1 MRAAL
6 CPLAFHCSYTH
17 SAASLLPITHREYTT
32 CLSAGWPF
40 NREALTKPPLSLALG
55 CHKRSRSGVA
65 WKTGAPSTLLF
76 FFFKCFFFFSLAVPL
91 LCSPFLESPAS
102 NSPPPPFLPPPSFCP
117 LFCRS
122 SGPIVW
128 TASSTPSSS
137 SGSPLK
143 PSSTVSSSQTPPQ
156 LSGGWRGRIVKF
168 TYFVLISSLFIRPAM
183 NCKHVCAESNA
194 AH

>member
-1 MRAAL
+1 MLFPFFTCR
-6 CPLAFHCSYTH
+6 H
-17 SAASLLPITHREYTT
+17 SALLSLLGISR
-32 CLSAGWPF
+32 
-40 NREALTKPPLSLALG
+40 PPS
-55 CHKRSRSGVA
+55 
-65 WKTGAPSTLLF
+65 
-76 FFFKCFFFFSLAVPL
+76 
-91 LCSPFLESPAS
+91 
-102 NSPPPPFLPPPSFCP
+102 PFLPPPSFCP

-168 TYFVLISSLFIRPAM
+168 TYFVLISSLFNRPAM
-183 NCKHVCAESNA
+183 NCKHVCAQKRPHTKRDTFIFAGCHLHILTCWNDFCTFTPQWLYLFFTNTPHKFMLRRCLQA
-194 AH
+194 MTRLI